1 MCNCISRRS
10 FTGLVVSALVMPTL
24 TFAQNTDAIR
34 ALNGSLDI
42 DSFKAKQAARLSSK
56 EEQTIFAVGE
66 DAFLTDANFEAEVE
80 LDDNGVLNKLKVLS
94 GQTLAVLKPKNSRQ
108 TALLMPNSTA
118 SIRGTGFYVNVNISR
133 PNDYI
138 CCCYGHIEFGASSLG
153 EKQQLKNSYHNATA
167 INDKGDFVTP
177 EFDYPYGHY
186 DDELVLLEQ
195 AVGRKPHW
203 ELPDTKMHFL
213 SPNPLP
219 TLS

>member
-1 MCNCISRRS
+1 MSRRS
-10 FTGLVVSALVMPTL
+10 FTGIFVSALMMPKL

-34 ALNGSLDI
+34 TLNGSLDI
-42 DSFKAKQAARLSSK
+42 DAFKAKKAARVSSND
-56 EEQTIFAVGE
+56 EQTIFVVGE
-66 DAFLTDANFEAEVE
+66 DAFLTDSNFEAEVE
-80 LDDNGVLNKLKVLS
+80 LDNDGVLNKLKILS
-94 GQTLAVLKPKNSRQ
+94 GQTIAVLKPRNSRQ
-108 TALLMPNSTA
+108 TELLMPNSTA
-118 SIRGTGFYVNVNISR
+118 SIRGTGFYVNVNISQ

-138 CCCYGHIEFGASSLG
+138 CCCYGHIEFGASSSG

-203 ELPDTKMHFL
+203 ELPDAKMHFL
-213 SPNPLP
+213 SPNLLP
-219 TLS
+219 KLS